1 MGIVSV
7 ENSSNVKV
15 SSRDFQIS
23 KIRCRAIVHPHLS
36 DEEVGQHG
44 VLDAQ
49 GGSKDG
55 VKCTEVK
62 FFFDDEISR
71 CLEVNSTLQ
80 TVPFFLFWSKHSR
93 VLAFRP
99 AEIVRIQRVERR
111 GCESSL
117 TRGEGGCLEMQG
129 AEAQIRLNCNRSCNK

>member
-1 MGIVSV
+1 MGTSTNVSV
-7 ENSSNVKV
+7 ENSSNVNV

-23 KIRCRAIVHPHLS
+23 KIRWRATVHPHLS

-49 GGSKDG
+49 VGSKDG

-80 TVPFFLFWSKHSR
+80 TGAG

-99 AEIVRIQRVERR
+99 DEIARIKRVERR

-117 TRGEGGCLEMQG
+117 TSGEGECLEVQG
-129 AEAQIRLNCNRSCNK
+129 EEVLDQIK

>member
-1 MGIVSV
+1 MGRVIMSV
-7 ENSSNVKV
+7 LKTQVM
-15 SSRDFQIS
+15 S
-23 KIRCRAIVHPHLS
+23 KLAREIFKYQKFAGGLLFTLTSVMKKWVNMVFWMLRW
-36 DEEVGQHG
+36 
-44 VLDAQ
+44 
-49 GGSKDG
+49 GSKDG

-80 TVPFFLFWSKHSR
+80 TVPFFPFWSKHSR

-99 AEIVRIQRVERR
+99 DEIARIQRAERR

-117 TRGEGGCLEMQG
+117 TSGEGECLEVQG
-129 AEAQIRLNCNRSCNK
+129 EEALDQIK